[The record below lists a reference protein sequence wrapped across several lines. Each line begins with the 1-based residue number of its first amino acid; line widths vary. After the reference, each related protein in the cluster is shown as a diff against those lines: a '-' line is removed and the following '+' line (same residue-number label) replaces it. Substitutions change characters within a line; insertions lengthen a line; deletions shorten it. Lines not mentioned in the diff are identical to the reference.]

1 MCKKS
6 CDWQIDCKAI
16 KVTIPTFGTETVKKI
31 KIPIKTVNTVF
42 ASKISGGVKRGNQSN
57 ETRVSVAAMAGN
69 FSRTSRKRLN
79 RQGVVYETRNFR
91 ELLLLSSEEISSCCM
106 QHVGQLS
113 AGRPCR
119 NSSGDKAYGLP
130 YAAEVKATPHNESC
144 GALRKFCALTLLRF
158 HGNTSSITAKPRLV
172 STQNLLANRSCPIMR
187 YCPGTWGG
195 EPLR

>member
-79 RQGVVYETRNFR
+79 RQGMVYGTRNFR
-91 ELLLLSSEEISSCCM
+91 ELLLLSSEEISSCSMLDSCQPAGLAKLVKRILLIIDFTM
-106 QHVGQLS
+106 QFIRCQ
-113 AGRPCR
+113 
-119 NSSGDKAYGLP
+119 YF
-130 YAAEVKATPHNESC
+130 EPHYLQTHASNE
-144 GALRKFCALTLLRF
+144 AQFNNMFFILYHLLVA
-158 HGNTSSITAKPRLV
+158 I
-172 STQNLLANRSCPIMR
+172 CI
-187 YCPGTWGG
+187 
-195 EPLR
+195 

>member
-79 RQGVVYETRNFR
+79 RQGMVYGTRNFR
-91 ELLLLSSEEISSCCM
+91 ELLLLSSEEISSCSMLDSCQPAGLAEIPLETKHMVSHM
-106 QHVGQLS
+106 QLRLRQH
-113 AGRPCR
+113 RTM
-119 NSSGDKAYGLP
+119 KA
-130 YAAEVKATPHNESC
+130 AALC
-144 GALRKFCALTLLRF
+144 GNFV
-158 HGNTSSITAKPRLV
+158 P
-172 STQNLLANRSCPIMR
+172 
-187 YCPGTWGG
+187 
-195 EPLR
+195 